1 MAGEAKGVSMS
12 GSVDLVKKG
21 RVAYLYLNNPEKK
34 NAISAEMWEEL
45 AAKAGEIST
54 DETVRATILRG
65 HGMSAFAAGA
75 DISQFE
81 SRRSANSRGSNYDDL
96 TESAIA
102 AVRAIPVPVI
112 ALIHGFCLGG
122 AVSLAIA
129 CDLRFASND
138 ATFSVPAAKLGIS
151 YPTPAIGRLVA
162 QIGVSNTKYL
172 LFSAKRIGAQLAREI
187 HLVDKVFKQ
196 EELDEETD
204 EFAATLIENA
214 PLSLR
219 AAKFII
225 DQGILDKDQQDV
237 EAINASARK
246 CFESE
251 DYKEGVRA
259 FMDSRKPIF
268 QGK

>member
-1 MAGEAKGVSMS
+1 MS
-12 GSVDLVKKG
+12 GSVDLAKKD

-34 NAISAEMWEEL
+34 NAISAEMWEGL
-45 AAKAGEIST
+45 TVYAQEISA
-54 DETVRATILRG
+54 DSNIRATILRG

-81 SRRSANSRGSNYDDL
+81 SKRSPSAEGSTYDSL
-96 TESAIA
+96 TEAAISAIK
-102 AVRAIPVPVI
+102 AIPVPVI

-122 AVSLAIA
+122 GVSLALA
-129 CDLRFASND
+129 CDLRFCSND
-138 ATFSVPAAKLGIS
+138 ATFAVPAARLGIS
-151 YPTPAIGRLVA
+151 YPTPAIERLVK
-162 QIGVSNTKYL
+162 QIGYSNAKYL
-172 LFSAKRIGAQLAREI
+172 LFSAKRIGAQSAKEI

-196 EELDEETD
+196 EELDEEV
-204 EFAATLIENA
+204 ESFVASLIENA
-214 PLSLR
+214 PLSLK

-225 DQGILDKDQQDV
+225 DQCSLEQHERNLDK
-237 EAINASARK
+237 IHLLARA

-259 FMDSRKPIF
+259 FMASKKPNF